1 MDRDPEEIRSFPPLG
16 PAIKVLMVW
25 PRFPASF
32 WSLGEVMEIVPERSL
47 VPPLGLITVAAL
59 CPKQWKIR
67 LVDLA
72 FEELSDADLLWA
84 DLVMVSA
91 MAVQREGVRQTLER
105 ASKLNRRTM
114 IGGPYASSEPEALLP
129 LADHVVVGEPD
140 EIFPEIAADLE
151 RGSARRLYRVTEK
164 PDVSRTP
171 VPRFDLLALNKYTS
185 VSVQFS
191 RGCPFT
197 CEFCDIITIYGRR
210 PRTKSPAQL
219 IGELD
224 ALLQL
229 GWRKEVFVVDDNFIG
244 NHKAAL
250 ELASE
255 LERWQRR
262 NRYPFRFFTE
272 ASIDLASRPA
282 LLDAM
287 VKANFCRVFIGI
299 ESPSAGSLKE
309 AKKFQ
314 NLRRDPLDS
323 IRLIQQHGLWVMGGF
338 IVGFDSDPP
347 DIFDRQIEFVE
358 RAAIPWAMTG
368 LLQAPPTTP
377 LYERMKRE
385 GRLLQ
390 NNPEPSNF
398 DPPNFR
404 TVLPLPELLDG
415 TKRML
420 LTLYDPRRF
429 YERVLDSLERWQLQ
443 PEQRAP
449 ALPLLYLLR
458 VLLKSIWKQGVLSGY
473 RRAYWRY
480 MRRLMLRWGLHPQ
493 KRRLGFELALSG
505 HHFIRYA
512 RQVAES
518 LEAESRRAIQF
529 MGPGFVAQSDGRAG
543 NLVQINSRARTFV
556 ARSASSASAAPC
568 FPSRIARL
576 LVHRPRSGTA
586 SSAEPASA
594 RLTLAGKVKRY
605 FKWRVIRRNIKG
617 RPFWS
622 RVWLLESNST
632 ERNALN
638 G

>member
-1 MDRDPEEIRSFPPLG
+1 MAGTIEEVRSFPPLG

-32 WSLGEVMEIVPERSL
+32 WNLGEVTEIVPERSL

-59 CPKQWKIR
+59 CPKQWRIR

-72 FEELSDADLLWA
+72 FEELSDQDILWA
-84 DLVMVSA
+84 DIVMVSA
-91 MAVQREGVRQTLER
+91 MAAQREGVRQTLER

-140 EIFPEIAADLE
+140 EVFPEIAADLE
-151 RGSARRLYRVTEK
+151 RGSARRLYRVAEK
-164 PDVSRTP
+164 PDVNRTP
-171 VPRFDLLALNKYTS
+171 VPRFDLLALDKYTLM
-185 VSVQFS
+185 SVQFS

-210 PRTKSPAQL
+210 PRTKSSAQL

-224 ALLQL
+224 ALLRL
-229 GWRKEVFVVDDNFIG
+229 GWRKDVFIVDDNFIG

-250 ELASE
+250 QLA
-255 LERWQRR
+255 LDLGGWQRR
-262 NRYPFRFFTE
+262 NRYPFAFFTE
-272 ASIDLASRPA
+272 ASINLASRPE

-299 ESPSAGSLKE
+299 ESPSAESLKE
-309 AKKFQ
+309 TKKFQ
-314 NLRRDPLDS
+314 NLRHDTLDS

-368 LLQAPPTTP
+368 VLQAPPTTP
-377 LYERMKRE
+377 LYDRMRTE
-385 GRLLQ
+385 GRLLPS
-390 NNPEPSNF
+390 NPEPSNF

-420 LTLYDPRRF
+420 LALYEPRCF
-429 YERVLDSLERWQLQ
+429 YQRVLDSLDRWQLRA
-443 PEQRAP
+443 EQRASRISP
-449 ALPLLYLLR
+449 LYLLKA
-458 VLLKSIWKQGVLSGY
+458 LLKSFWKQGVLSDY
-473 RRAYWRY
+473 RGAYWGY
-480 MRRLMLRWGLHPQ
+480 MRRLMLRWGLHPE

-512 RQVAES
+512 RMVAGS
-518 LEAESRRAIQF
+518 LDTESRRA
-529 MGPGFVAQSDGRAG
+529 
-543 NLVQINSRARTFV
+543 VQ
-556 ARSASSASAAPC
+556 
-568 FPSRIARL
+568 
-576 LVHRPRSGTA
+576 
-586 SSAEPASA
+586 SA
-594 RLTLAGKVKRY
+594 RPCR
-605 FKWRVIRRNIKG
+605 
-617 RPFWS
+617 
-622 RVWLLESNST
+622 
-632 ERNALN
+632 
-638 G
+638 

>member
-1 MDRDPEEIRSFPPLG
+1 MDRALENDKCFPPLG
-16 PAIKVLMVW
+16 LAIKVLMVW
-25 PRFPASF
+25 PRFPSSF

-59 CPKQWKIR
+59 CPKEWKIR

-72 FEELSDADLLWA
+72 FEELNDDDILWA

-105 ASKLNRRTM
+105 ASRLNRRTM
-114 IGGPYASSEPEALLP
+114 IGGPYASSEPETLLP

-140 EIFPEIAADLE
+140 EIFPKIAADLE
-151 RGSARRLYRVTEK
+151 RGSARRLYRITEK
-164 PDVSRTP
+164 PDVSLTP
-171 VPRFDLLALNKYTS
+171 VPRFDLLTLGKYS
-185 VSVQFS
+185 LMSVQFS

-224 ALLQL
+224 ALRRL
-229 GWRKEVFVVDDNFIG
+229 GWRKDVFVVDDNFIG

-250 ELASE
+250 LLAEE
-255 LERWQRR
+255 LEGWQRR
-262 NRYPFRFFTE
+262 NRYPFAFFTE

-299 ESPSAGSLKE
+299 ESPSAESLKE
-309 AKKFQ
+309 TKKFQ

-323 IRLIQQHGLWVMGGF
+323 IHCIQQHGLWVMGGF

-358 RAAIPWAMTG
+358 SAAIPWAMTG
-368 LLQAPPTTP
+368 VLQAPPTTP
-377 LYERMKRE
+377 LYERMKTE

-390 NNPEPSNF
+390 SNPEPSNF

-404 TVLPLPELLDG
+404 TVLPLSELLDG
-415 TKRML
+415 TQRML

-443 PEQRAP
+443 PEQKAP
-449 ALPLLYLLR
+449 ALSLVYLLR
-458 VLLKSIWKQGVLSGY
+458 VLLKSVWKQGVLSDY

-480 MRRLMLRWGLHPQ
+480 MRRLMMRWGLHPQ

-512 RQVAES
+512 QQVAES
-518 LEAESRRAIQF
+518 LEAKGRRAIQLVP
-529 MGPGFVAQSDGRAG
+529 PGNVTQSAELDGHSR
-543 NLVQINSRARTFV
+543 NVVQI
-556 ARSASSASAAPC
+556 
-568 FPSRIARL
+568 
-576 LVHRPRSGTA
+576 SGV
-586 SSAEPASA
+586 P
-594 RLTLAGKVKRY
+594 
-605 FKWRVIRRNIKG
+605 
-617 RPFWS
+617 
-622 RVWLLESNST
+622 
-632 ERNALN
+632 
-638 G
+638 

>member
-1 MDRDPEEIRSFPPLG
+1 MDRDLEDVRVFPPLG
-16 PAIKVLMVW
+16 PAVKVLMVW

-32 WSLGEVMEIVPERSL
+32 WSLGDVMEIVPERSL

-72 FEELSDADLLWA
+72 FEELTDEALLWA
-84 DLVMVSA
+84 NLVMVSA
-91 MAVQREGVRQTLER
+91 MEVQLEGVRQVLER
-105 ASKLNRRTM
+105 ASKFHRRTM
-114 IGGPYASSEPEALLP
+114 IGGPYASSEPQALLA

-140 EIFPEIAADLE
+140 EIFQGIATDLE
-151 RGSARRLYRVTEK
+151 GGSARRLYRVTEK

-171 VPRFDLLALNKYTS
+171 VPRFDLLALNKYS
-185 VSVQFS
+185 LMSVQFS

-197 CEFCDIITIYGRR
+197 CEFCDIITLYGRR

-244 NHKAAL
+244 NNKAAL
-250 ELASE
+250 ELACE
-255 LERWQRR
+255 LERWQRC
-262 NRYPFRFFTE
+262 NRYPFGFFTE
-272 ASIDLASRPA
+272 ASIDLASRPG

-299 ESPSAGSLKE
+299 ESPSVESLKE

-314 NLRRDPLDS
+314 NLRRDPLDC

-377 LYERMKRE
+377 LYDRMKTE
-385 GRLLQ
+385 GRLVPES
-390 NNPEPSNF
+390 PEPSNF
-398 DPPNFR
+398 SRPNFR
-404 TVLPLPELLDG
+404 TVLPLPELLAG

-420 LTLYDPRRF
+420 LALYDPRRF
-429 YERVLDSLERWQLQ
+429 YERVFDSLERWQVQ

-449 ALPLLYLLR
+449 ALSLLYLLK
-458 VLLKSIWKQGVLSGY
+458 VVFKSVWKQGVLSGY
-473 RRAYWRY
+473 RRAYWRFL
-480 MRRLMLRWGLHPQ
+480 RRLMIRWGLDPQ

-505 HHFIRYA
+505 HHFISYA
-512 RQVAES
+512 RHVAET
-518 LEAESRRAIQF
+518 LEAEGRRAIQF
-529 MGPGFVAQSDGRAG
+529 KRPGFVPQADGQAPH
-543 NLVQINSRARTFV
+543 LVRIESVPGRSV
-556 ARSASSASAAPC
+556 ARSASSATT
-568 FPSRIARL
+568 ARCYL
-576 LVHRPRSGTA
+576 S
-586 SSAEPASA
+586 
-594 RLTLAGKVKRY
+594 
-605 FKWRVIRRNIKG
+605 
-617 RPFWS
+617 
-622 RVWLLESNST
+622 
-632 ERNALN
+632 
-638 G
+638 

>member
-1 MDRDPEEIRSFPPLG
+1 MDRDPEEITSFPPLG

-47 VPPLGLITVAAL
+47 VPPLGLITVAGL
-59 CPKQWKIR
+59 CPKQWKIH
-67 LVDLA
+67 LIDLA
-72 FEELSDADLLWA
+72 FEELRDEDILWA

-105 ASKLNRRTM
+105 AAKLNRRTM
-114 IGGPYASSEPEALLP
+114 IGGPYASSEPNTMLT

-151 RGSARRLYRVTEK
+151 RGAARRLYRVTEK

-171 VPRFDLLALNKYTS
+171 VPRFDLLALQKYTL

-197 CEFCDIITIYGRR
+197 CEFCDIITLYGRR

-229 GWRKEVFVVDDNFIG
+229 GWRKDVFVVDDNFIG
-244 NHKAAL
+244 NSKAAL
-250 ELASE
+250 ELACE

-262 NRYPFRFFTE
+262 NRYPFAFFTE
-272 ASIDLASRPA
+272 ASIDLAARPA

-299 ESPSAGSLKE
+299 ESPSAESLKE
-309 AKKFQ
+309 TKKFQ

-347 DIFDRQIEFVE
+347 DIFDQQIEFVK

-368 LLQAPPTTP
+368 VLQAPPTTP
-377 LYERMKRE
+377 LYERMKRD
-385 GRLLQ
+385 GRLLPD
-390 NNPEPSNF
+390 NPEPSNF

-449 ALPLLYLLR
+449 ALSLLYLLR
-458 VLLKSIWKQGVLSGY
+458 VLLKSVWKQGVLGGY
-473 RRAYWRY
+473 RQAYWRY
-480 MRRLMLRWGLHPQ
+480 MRRLVWRWGLHAQ

-518 LEAESRRAIQF
+518 LEAENRRAIQSLR
-529 MGPGFVAQSDGRAG
+529 PGFVPQSAEPVG
-543 NLVQINSRARTFV
+543 NLVQINSL
-556 ARSASSASAAPC
+556 PGH
-568 FPSRIARL
+568 P
-576 LVHRPRSGTA
+576 
-586 SSAEPASA
+586 
-594 RLTLAGKVKRY
+594 
-605 FKWRVIRRNIKG
+605 
-617 RPFWS
+617 
-622 RVWLLESNST
+622 
-632 ERNALN
+632 
-638 G
+638 